1 MSQNVTLSTISPAQS
16 LALGAL
22 VSGGSI
28 TKAAKEAGVARE
40 TVSRWVHHD
49 PVFIA
54 EMQNARAEL
63 ASQTR
68 CALEALGTQ
77 AVGVLVSAVQNEFVK
92 PWRLKAACAVLKM
105 IGADRAETMP
115 RTTAEEI
122 QLWLQERETELEERR
137 GKLKA
142 RVVDHAPSIEVVD
155 DSKAAVA
162 PPVAAENQSAQP
174 CGNGDVT
181 EPAPESTQAPALT
194 ADTVTA
200 EQLVNGKLPG
210 IEKVREEVIN
220 RFLKSVEDRVK
231 QQGRIS
237 ARPIMIEPYPANGP
251 LRGKGR
257 RRARRATHPD
267 SAGRHPEGASESPRI
282 SPHS

>member
-16 LALGAL
+16 AALQVL
-22 VSGGSI
+22 VSGGAV
-28 TKAAKEAGVARE
+28 TKAAQQAGVARE
-40 TVSRWVHHD
+40 TVSRWLHHD

-54 EMQNARAEL
+54 EMHNARAEL

-105 IGADRAETMP
+105 IGADRAETMR

-122 QLWLQERETELEERR
+122 QLWLQEREAELEERR

-142 RVVDHAPSIEVVD
+142 SEVDHAPSVEVPD
-155 DSKAAVA
+155 DAEAAVA
-162 PPVAAENQSAQP
+162 APVPAENQGPEP
-174 CGNGDVT
+174 CGSGDVT
-181 EPAPESTQAPALT
+181 EPAPESTEAPALT

-200 EQLVNGKLPG
+200 EQLVNGNLPG
-210 IEKVREEVIN
+210 IEQIREEVIN
-220 RFLKSVEDRVK
+220 RFRKKVEDRAK
-231 QQGRIS
+231 EHLRIA
-237 ARPIMIEPYPANGP
+237 ARGIMVEPHPADAP

-257 RRARRATHPD
+257 GGVRRATHAD
-267 SAGRHPEGASESPRI
+267 ASGRGAERRNCP
-282 SPHS
+282 